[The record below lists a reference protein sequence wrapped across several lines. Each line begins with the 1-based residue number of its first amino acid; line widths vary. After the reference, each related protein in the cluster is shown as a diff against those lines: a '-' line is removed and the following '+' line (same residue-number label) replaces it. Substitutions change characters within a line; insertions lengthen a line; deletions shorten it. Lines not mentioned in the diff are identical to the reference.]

1 MPRGRRSLHRALLSA
16 TPRSTRARVAAATGA
31 AVLTATAVGIG
42 VLAPAPASTPAST
55 AASAPQAQGS
65 LADAAAVA
73 ELADEERS
81 IGTSRSV
88 VRRPALEPRVPKVE
102 RKLWTTAPLKLRV
115 QPREQSRDRGTFP
128 DDERIGV
135 TGERKNGYAQVV
147 VEGQARWVTAE
158 YLSKEKQEEPETGAA
173 AGVNTAPC
181 ANGAVASGGLQPRAQ
196 TVMNAVC
203 NAFPDIT
210 TYGGAAGRGEHGT
223 GLAIDVMVSGARG
236 DQVKDFLYANRA
248 QFGLSNIIW
257 AQTIWSAQ
265 RGGEGFRGMEDR
277 GSSTANHFDHVH
289 VLVG

>member
-1 MPRGRRSLHRALLSA
+1 MPRGRRSLRLALPS
-16 TPRSTRARVAAATGA
+16 STRARVAGATGA
-31 AVLTATAVGIG
+31 VALTATAVGIG
-42 VLAPAPASTPAST
+42 VLAPAPASSPAS
-55 AASAPQAQGS
+55 SSPAPQAQGS

-102 RKLWTTAPLKLRV
+102 KKLWTTAPLKLRV
-115 QPREQSRDRGTFP
+115 QPREETRSRGTFP

-135 TGERKNGYAQVV
+135 TGERKNGFAQVV
-147 VEGQARWVTAE
+147 VDGQARWVTAD
-158 YLSKEKQEEPETGAA
+158 YLSKEKQVEPEVPETGAA

-223 GLAIDVMVSGARG
+223 GLAIDIMVSGARG
-236 DQVKDFLYANRA
+236 EQVKQFLYANA
-248 QFGLSNIIW
+248 SQFGLSNIIY

-265 RGGEGFRGMEDR
+265 RGGEGFRGMENR